1 MAKVEV
7 DEAQL
12 ASAQNVV
19 RTVAEI
25 MKDPKRR
32 TRLLELQKEAIPD
45 VPIPEIDARKPI
57 EEALNGMTKKF
68 EEMQTEMQADR
79 EKRTNDVKLA
89 EFQAKYDKGRNFL
102 RARGYNDQPEGIP
115 AIEKLMADRGIADHE
130 VGLVFYERLHP
141 PQVPVISAGL
151 SNFLAHARMDDS
163 DELTKQLIASHGDD
177 NFVLDRMI
185 ENIKRESQ

>member
-57 EEALNGMTKKF
+57 EAALNGMTKKF

-89 EFQAKYDKGRNFL
+89 EFQAKYDKGRSLL
-102 RARGYNDQPEGIP
+102 RSRGYNDEGVTS
-115 AIEKLMADRGIADHE
+115 IEKLMTDRGIADHE
-130 VGLVFYERLHP
+130 DGLVIYERLHP
-141 PQVPVISAGL
+141 PQEPVKSAGL